1 VSQKLLK
8 TSQSL
13 PVVATIEMA
22 ISAISQCIANE
33 TCGKDL
39 PKIRHGNV
47 LGPERRTS
55 VHNSI
60 QVATRLFHP
69 RFANASKIV
78 SMDYSMA
85 SGSDQIC
92 SGKYM

>member
-1 VSQKLLK
+1 MLSASASQMKL
-8 TSQSL
+8 
-13 PVVATIEMA
+13 VE
-22 ISAISQCIANE
+22 
-33 TCGKDL
+33 DL